1 MFNVY
6 YRDSL
11 LMQLKYDEYE
21 LGLMV
26 DSKMYADVLITEN
39 MSALRYLKLLYENY
53 FHELSMELFLRDQ

>member
-1 MFNVY
+1 
-6 YRDSL
+6 
-11 LMQLKYDEYE
+11 
-21 LGLMV
+21 MV